1 MTSPQQSAEVKK
13 INHMLT
19 IPARLLIAVLAS
31 CLLALP
37 TSADAGEK
45 KKLTYG
51 KTSRTTISEI
61 KSTSGNGR
69 EFVQGV
75 YSDAVKSSDPDWNGI
90 EERVFDQ
97 TEGVNGTGTHRGT
110 AVDIF
115 RNGDQLFQ
123 NYIGSHKTTVTG
135 DSWETAYQGTAEFVG
150 GTGKYKNAKGK
161 LTYRGKFT
169 PQGIE
174 EEDIVELEY

>member
-1 MTSPQQSAEVKK
+1 MKQS
-13 INHMLT
+13 LT
-19 IPARLLIAVLAS
+19 VPGRLLIAVLTS

-37 TSADAGEK
+37 AVADAAEK
-45 KKLTYG
+45 KKITYG

-61 KSTSGNGR
+61 KSGPGSGR

-75 YSDAVKSSDPDWNGI
+75 YSDTLKSSDPEWNGI

-97 TEGVNGTGTHRGT
+97 SEQVEGTGTHRGT

-115 RNGDQLFQ
+115 RNGDVLYQ
-123 NYIGSHKTTVTG
+123 NYSGSHKTTVRG
-135 DSWETAYQGTAEFVG
+135 DSWETTYQGTAEIVG

-161 LTYRGKFT
+161 LTYRGRFT

-174 EEDIVELEY
+174 EEDIVEMEY